1 MNDNEYIQTLLAE
14 IIKLRQENIELKQYV
29 LELDREA
36 QTGENNHVEIQ
47 G

>member
-1 MNDNEYIQTLLAE
+1 MSDNEKRLLDKIKSLEEE
-14 IIKLRQENIELKQYV
+14 IRALKQYV